1 MDKIRN
7 VDRQKSVRRYPLTVV
22 DPRFV
27 EEIVKD
33 WIATKKGNMEK
44 AERESECCNPDLKLC
59 FTNQNFRRII

>member
-27 EEIVKD
+27 EEIIK
-33 WIATKKGNMEK
+33 IGLQQKRKHGKGGK
-44 AERESECCNPDLKLC
+44 GK
-59 FTNQNFRRII
+59 